1 MKKEKVIIFEGEQN
15 FVIPKNRVRDKKTG
29 ISYYVPD
36 EMNVTAP
43 VGTPMDEPIEPPRQ
57 PDEPIGSPKTT
68 TTQQEDASKPSP
80 VPTDTTLASRGT
92 LAQNDA
98 ISLGD
103 RSSVMSDEKIT
114 NDVCLQYTVF
124 DVSDSSTSSF
134 SYIPCGSSTRST
146 VSISDGGDEVTICA
160 KMNSIETITG
170 RIEIQGGVACGGSN
184 PPSPPPPPPPPPP
197 PTPSPSPIPT
207 LPIET
212 IANQIRMGGGFGG
225 GGGGSKDGAS
235 APKKT
240 FLQKYWWLL
249 LIAAAGGYYYYKK
262 KNK

>member
-43 VGTPMDEPIEPPRQ
+43 IGTPMEEPIEPPRQ

-103 RSSVMSDEKIT
+103 RSSVMSDEEIT
-114 NDVCLQYTVF
+114 TT
-124 DVSDSSTSSF
+124 STTTSTTTE
-134 SYIPCGSSTRST
+134 IPKT
-146 VSISDGGDEVTICA
+146 TIP
-160 KMNSIETITG
+160 ILPIDTILASRLG
-170 RIEIQGGVACGGSN
+170 GGVG
-184 PPSPPPPPPPPPP
+184 
-197 PTPSPSPIPT
+197 
-207 LPIET
+207 
-212 IANQIRMGGGFGG
+212 GG
-225 GGGGSKDGAS
+225 GGGGSKDAT
-235 APKKT
+235 AKAKKT

-249 LIAAAGGYYYYKK
+249 LIVAAGSGYYYYKK

>member
-43 VGTPMDEPIEPPRQ
+43 VGTRMEDPIEPPRQ

-68 TTQQEDASKPSP
+68 TTQQEDALKPST
-80 VPTDTTLASRGT
+80 VPTDSTLASRGT

-98 ISLGD
+98 LSLGD
-103 RSSVMSDEKIT
+103 RSSVMSDEEMT
-114 NDVCLQYTVF
+114 TT
-124 DVSDSSTSSF
+124 STTTSTTTE
-134 SYIPCGSSTRST
+134 IPKTT
-146 VSISDGGDEVTICA
+146 
-160 KMNSIETITG
+160 
-170 RIEIQGGVACGGSN
+170 
-184 PPSPPPPPPPPPP
+184 
-197 PTPSPSPIPT
+197 IPT
-207 LPIET
+207 LPIDT
-212 IANQIRMGGGFGG
+212 ILAPRLSVGGG

-249 LIAAAGGYYYYKK
+249 LLVAAGGGYYYYKK

>member
-43 VGTPMDEPIEPPRQ
+43 VGTPMEAPIEPPRQ
-57 PDEPIGSPKTT
+57 PDDPIGSPKTT
-68 TTQQEDASKPSP
+68 TTQEEDASKPTT
-80 VPTDTTLASRGT
+80 VPQGVTLVNKAVLPSNIDDPNIQLGNPT
-92 LAQNDA
+92 KQNV
-98 ISLGD
+98 S
-103 RSSVMSDEKIT
+103 ETT

-184 PPSPPPPPPPPPP
+184 PPPPPPPPPAPA
-197 PTPSPSPIPT
+197 PSPYTIPL
-207 LPIET
+207 LPIDT
-212 IANQIRMGGGFGG
+212 IVSTSKTGGGFGG
-225 GGGGSKDGAS
+225 GGGGSKEGAS

-249 LIAAAGGYYYYKK
+249 LLIAGGGYYYYKK